1 MVDAVRRGP
10 GAAPCIFFEVATL
23 AQADSLIQRRCALKG
38 TGTTIF
44 EALTAEEQRQQ
55 AALWLPFLAA
65 KRAGANAVQ
74 AGCAYR
80 WGAAVVT
87 SGNLTRFTLRPLP
100 CLLPCDWPLGRFASE
115 QS

>member
-23 AQADSLIQRRCALKG
+23 AQEDSLIQRRCALMG

-55 AALWLPFLAA
+55 AALWPAFVAA
-65 KRAGANAVQ
+65 KSASQGECQ
-74 AGCAYR
+74 P
-80 WGAAVVT
+80 
-87 SGNLTRFTLRPLP
+87 SGL
-100 CLLPCDWPLGRFASE
+100 CLSLGVRG
-115 QS
+115 